1 MSGRVFRNLYAQFEE
16 RFPADDSAPVM
27 VLPGSQRRM
36 PEVPLPVQCF
46 PNFALALRETDWSSR
61 PLRVRFYHGRF
72 RVRFRASNLST

>member
-1 MSGRVFRNLYAQFEE
+1 
-16 RFPADDSAPVM
+16 
-27 VLPGSQRRM
+27 VLPGSQRGM